1 MNKYQE
7 ALDKYGNHY
16 WAWGN
21 DERFQADLKTLQEL
35 VDRATPK
42 KPIEVTTLIEGWK
55 KDALKNGWIA
65 LNPKLCGNCKQETQW
80 KRSVGENK
88 WDYCPYCGQAIDW
101 SKE

>member
-21 DERFQADLKTLQEL
+21 DERFQADIKTLQEL

-42 KPIEVTTLIEGWK
+42 KPVWEHAYMCDACFNQEVNS
-55 KDALKNGWIA
+55 DMNF
-65 LNPKLCGNCKQETQW
+65 
-80 KRSVGENK
+80 
-88 WDYCPYCGQAIDW
+88 CPNCGQAIDKSEIIKH
-101 SKE
+101 SKSG